1 MRGRNTKKY
10 AQNGARVKTGVLKT
24 CFCIGILF
32 IAIGFEGTEGEDRR
46 RGKEA
51 GEEEEEE
58 EEEEGG
64 MMGNNI
70 YERICKKARVITYA
84 CQSSDPGSY
93 SDENLQRLTDSVQGV
108 ELPSSSEVK
117 DFDSTVSSLYIE
129 KG

>member
-1 MRGRNTKKY
+1 MPTAPTSTPTTNNPNPCANTSSRFATPQRAQRARKIEDDLRRDHERRGRNTKKY

-32 IAIGFEGTEGEDRR
+32 IAIGFEGTGGEDRR

-58 EEEEGG
+58 EGG
-64 MMGNNI
+64 MTGNNI

-84 CQSSDPGSY
+84 
-93 SDENLQRLTDSVQGV
+93 
-108 ELPSSSEVK
+108 
-117 DFDSTVSSLYIE
+117 
-129 KG
+129 